1 MSAFKT
7 AFDEVANNNQ
17 NYSLGA
23 RIYAACEL
31 LVKRLKVSRS
41 PDENNRQTVHSPD
54 KKLIGFIKNK
64 TTNSPALARGVRYAY
79 GYTTYSEFIAF
90 SANGKEV
97 ARAKLKKDALFD
109 LVRDAYQNDI
119 NEITS
124 KKESVVRASDQIIR
138 SFIKET
144 IKNQTTDIRHK
155 NLVKMRGD
163 GALRQLVVDVH
174 DMAATYHCTFEDVLN
189 VMLDMKDFYLPRNED
204 D

>member
-7 AFDEVANNNQ
+7 AFDEVTNNNQ
-17 NYSLGA
+17 NYSLGQ

-41 PDENNRQTVHSPD
+41 LDENNRQTVHSPD

-64 TTNSPALARGVRYAY
+64 ATNSPAMVRGARYAY
-79 GYTTYSEFIAF
+79 GYTTYSEFVAF

-124 KKESVVRASDQIIR
+124 KKESIMRASNQIIR
-138 SFIKET
+138 SIIKET
-144 IKNQTTDIRHK
+144 IRHQTSDIK
-155 NLVKMRGD
+155 ILAKCVEM
-163 GALRQLVVDVH
+163 
-174 DMAATYHCTFEDVLN
+174 VL
-189 VMLDMKDFYLPRNED
+189 
-204 D
+204 